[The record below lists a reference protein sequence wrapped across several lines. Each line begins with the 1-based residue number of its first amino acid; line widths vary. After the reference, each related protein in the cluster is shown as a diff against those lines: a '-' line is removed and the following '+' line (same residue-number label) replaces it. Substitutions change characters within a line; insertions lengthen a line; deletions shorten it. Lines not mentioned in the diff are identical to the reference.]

1 MHKSIEQLEAYN
13 IPTHSYVAAIQYLND
28 RTELSDAEY
37 IKRIEELVGYSVTIS
52 TAHLPR
58 YAYLYLV
65 QELIRESLNL
75 NTDVMA
81 PVAIYE
87 AAYRKAEAFIIENS
101 YIFATSDD
109 EDKPTKL
116 DAAGNIKPK
125 KGKKKELAKEVYV
138 ANIEGKGLTRKEAIG
153 ILMEKVGMSSGG
165 ASTYYANLKKGT
177 M

>member
-1 MHKSIEQLEAYN
+1 MPNKAIEQIEAYD

-28 RTELSDAEY
+28 RPQLNDADY
-37 IKRIEELVGYSVTIS
+37 MKRIEELVGYSVTI
-52 TAHLPR
+52 TDEHMPR

-65 QELIRESLNL
+65 QELIRASLNI
-75 NTDVMA
+75 NTDVIQ

-87 AAYRKAEAFIIENS
+87 IAYDRAAEFLKENS
-101 YIFATSDD
+101 YIFATPD
-109 EDKPTKL
+109 EDSEPKL

-138 ANIEGKGLTRKEAIG
+138 ADIEGKELSRKDAIS
-153 ILMEKVGMSSGG
+153 ILMEKVGLSAGG
-165 ASTYYANLKKGT
+165 ASTYYANLKNGK